1 MIRLRTILPA
11 IILSASALM
20 IPSCSSQNSKPA
32 ETQEN
37 KIEYTSRLESSP
49 LTDMYINEENADL
62 ADKQTGKGEEN
73 KPNWILITLA
83 GLTFTGFIYW
93 THKSIMKNK
102 GDKLWVDIFSRY
114 CGDNNN
120 VN

>member
-1 MIRLRTILPA
+1 MIRFRTILPA

-20 IPSCSSQNSKPA
+20 MPSCSSQNSKPA
-32 ETQEN
+32 EPQEN
-37 KIEYTSRLESSP
+37 KIEYISRLESSP
-49 LTDMYINEENADL
+49 QTDMYIKEEKTDL
-62 ADKQTGKGEEN
+62 ADKQASKTEEN

-83 GLTFTGFIYW
+83 GLGLTGAICW

-102 GDKLWVDIFSRY
+102 GDKLWVDIFSGY